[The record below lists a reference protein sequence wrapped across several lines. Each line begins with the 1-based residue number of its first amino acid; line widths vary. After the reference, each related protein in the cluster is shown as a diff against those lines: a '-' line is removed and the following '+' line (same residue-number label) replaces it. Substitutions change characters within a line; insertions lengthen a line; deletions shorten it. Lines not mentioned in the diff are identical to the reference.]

1 VALHALDMHLLCML
15 DVNCFETLEVSWKT
29 HKLFKAL
36 DRGSQSISI
45 YAVIF
50 SSSSTV
56 LIVTISRLHQNCPVL
71 MLDIRGFLAHIEIQ
85 FTLAVHSLDVFCYS
99 LNEDAFNFLNDL
111 CL

>member
-1 VALHALDMHLLCML
+1 MQ

-56 LIVTISRLHQNCPVL
+56 LMTVTISWLHQNCRVL
-71 MLDIRGFLAHIEIQ
+71 MLDIRVFLADIEIQ
-85 FTLAVHSLDVFCYS
+85 FTLAVHVFGCILS
-99 LNEDAFNFLNDL
+99 QLE
-111 CL
+111 